1 MTKHILYQA
10 PAVEFLDVELEGVLC
25 TSGDDTPASG
35 GGLGTIKDWVEG
47 GSIDF

>member
-10 PAVEFLDVELEGVLC
+10 PAVEFLDVENEGVLC
-25 TSGDDTPASG
+25 ESGVPTA

-47 GSIDF
+47 GYIDF

>member
-25 TSGDDTPASG
+25 ESGATPASG
-35 GGLGTIKDWVEG
+35 GGLGTIKEWVEG

>member
-25 TSGDDTPASG
+25 QSEAG
-35 GGLGTIKDWVEG
+35 GRAAIKDWTQNSG
-47 GSIDF
+47 AIDF